1 MEDYI
6 DIAKSIL
13 IIVVTYI
20 LPIVSFFFS
29 VFVFV
34 KSRRINKIEEKI
46 KQYELD
52 KIEQE
57 KRIEKKANIEARI
70 TRISYGNY
78 RIKVWNSGN
87 ATAYNVDYDIPS
99 EYRILLHKQITPFEI
114 LEPDEHFEELI
125 FLTTSS
131 NRKYKVITRWNDQ
144 AGNECSLEKIRSI

>member
-1 MEDYI
+1 MGNYI

-20 LPIVSFFFS
+20 LPIVSFIFS

-57 KRIEKKANIEARI
+57 KRIEPKANIEARI
-70 TRISYGNY
+70 TKISSGNY

-99 EYRILLHKQITPFEI
+99 ECRILLHKQITPFEV
-114 LEPDEHFEELI
+114 LEPDEYFEELI
-125 FLTTSS
+125 ILTTSS
-131 NRKYKVITRWNDQ
+131 NRKYKVITKWNDQ
-144 AGNECSLEKIRSI
+144 AGNECSHEKIRSI